1 VTSSVH
7 TLGRYAVIAL
17 VLVIGVVGLS
27 LCADAHG
34 AECDHLCCRGA
45 SHSAPLE
52 RIVRR
57 AVATFGVTA
66 ALALPLFALTSS
78 SAPSVLEAA
87 APSFSPLGLAP
98 LRI

>member
-1 VTSSVH
+1 MHASVN
-7 TLGRYAVIAL
+7 TLGTYAVIAL

-66 ALALPLFALTSS
+66 ALALPAVR
-78 SAPSVLEAA
+78 PRVLVDTIRA
-87 APSFSPLGLAP
+87 
-98 LRI
+98 

>member
-1 VTSSVH
+1 VN

-57 AVATFGVTA
+57 AVAGFGATA
-66 ALALPLFALTSS
+66 ALALPLFVLTSTSTPSLLGSVAS
-78 SAPSVLEAA
+78 S
-87 APSFSPLGLAP
+87 FTPLGLAP